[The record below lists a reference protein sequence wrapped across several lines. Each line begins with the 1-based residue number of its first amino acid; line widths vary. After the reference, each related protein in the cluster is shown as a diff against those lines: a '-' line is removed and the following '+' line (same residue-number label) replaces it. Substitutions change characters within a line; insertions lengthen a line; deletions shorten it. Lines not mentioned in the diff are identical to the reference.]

1 MNRTTTEWSASYRV
15 GIDVGGT
22 FTDLY
27 LLDEKGGS
35 VVRHKLP
42 STPDNPYE
50 APIKGIEEILAMAG
64 AAPADVRFVGLGTT
78 VATNALLERKGARTG
93 LITTKGFR
101 DLLEIARQ
109 KRPHVYDMFV
119 RKPDALV
126 PRRSRLEV
134 DERVAADGTV
144 LRELDETGMVEVLE
158 QLLSQGV
165 ESVAVCFLNSYAN
178 PTHERR
184 AREIIERH
192 WPDGFVSVSEDL
204 LPEFR
209 EYERLST
216 TVINAYLMPRMKR
229 YLERFS
235 QEVLHLGFPD
245 QPFIMNSGGG
255 VVSPALASQRPIDTL
270 FSGPSGGVSG
280 VGHLASLLDLP
291 NIVTFDMG
299 GTSTDVCLIKDHRPE
314 VTQSRMIDGLPV
326 KSTALDVHTVGAG
339 GSSVA
344 WIDAGGL
351 LRVGPHSVGAKPGP
365 ACYGAGGAEPTVTDA
380 NVALGRLN
388 PDYLLGGALKIDSQR
403 SHTVIEEVVA
413 RKKGL
418 DVHEAASAILDVSN
432 ANIAQAIRYVSVE
445 RGLDPAEFILVAFGG
460 AGPLQAAAVARDLGM
475 SVLVP
480 ESPGVLCAMGVL
492 TKDNQIDFSRTR
504 ILRDWSADM
513 VQEIEALY
521 AELEARAVATFR
533 QGGLSAETLLVERS
547 VDARYVG
554 QNFEISIPVTG
565 AALDIGALEELKTA
579 FHETHLRLYG
589 YHQPA
594 KVVELVT
601 FRIKASLPVAKPDL
615 KSFAVEAGRA
625 DLQPS
630 ARRNVFFEGEG
641 GFVDC
646 PIYARQ
652 DLTAGDRIAGPAVI
666 EQMDTTTVIP
676 PDFGAEVDRLLNLFI
691 ARRT

>member
-1 MNRTTTEWSASYRV
+1 MSASIRV

-35 VVRHKLP
+35 IVRHKLP

-50 APIKGIEEILAMAG
+50 APIKGIQEILGMAG

-109 KRPHVYDMFV
+109 KRPHVYDMFA
-119 RKPDALV
+119 RKPDPLV
-126 PRRSRLEV
+126 PRRDRLEV
-134 DERVAADGTV
+134 DERMAADGAV
-144 LRELDETGMVEVLE
+144 LRELDAAGVVKVL
-158 QLLSQGV
+158 QRLLDQGV
-165 ESVAVCFLNSYAN
+165 ESIAVCFLNSYAN
-178 PTHERR
+178 PAHERQ

-216 TVINAYLMPRMKR
+216 TVINAYLMPHMKR

-235 QEVLHLGFPD
+235 QEVRDLGFPD
-245 QPFIMNSGGG
+245 QPFVMNSGGG
-255 VVSPALASQRPIDTL
+255 VVSPALAGQRPIDTL

-280 VGHLASLLDLP
+280 AGYLASLLAFP

-314 VTQSRMIDGLPV
+314 VTQSRTIDGLPV

-365 ACYGAGGAEPTVTDA
+365 ACYGTGGTEPTVTDA
-380 NVALGRLN
+380 NVVLGRLN

-403 SHTVIEEVVA
+403 SRAVIEEVIA
-413 RKKGL
+413 GEKGL
-418 DVHEAASAILDVSN
+418 DVYEAASAILDVSN

-460 AGPLQAAAVARDLGM
+460 AGPVQAAAIARDLGM
-475 SVLVP
+475 AVLVP

-492 TKDNQIDFSRTR
+492 AKDNQIDFSQTR
-504 ILRDWSADM
+504 ILSDWSVDM
-513 VQEIEALY
+513 MNEVETLY
-521 AELEARAVATFR
+521 ADLEERAAATFR
-533 QGGLSAETLLVERS
+533 HGGLSTETLLVERS

-554 QNFEISIPVTG
+554 QNFEIPIPVPG
-565 AALDIGALEELKTA
+565 AALDTEAFQALKET
-579 FHETHLRLYG
+579 FHETHKRLYG
-589 YHQPA
+589 YHQPD

-601 FRIKASLPVAKPDL
+601 FRITASLPVAKPDL
-615 KSFAVEAGRA
+615 KRFVAKRGAGPE
-625 DLQPS
+625 PS
-630 ARRNVFFEGEG
+630 ARREVFFEDEG
-641 GFVDC
+641 GFVEC
-646 PIYARQ
+646 PIYERQ
-652 DLTAGDRIAGPAVI
+652 DLAAGDRIPGPVVI
-666 EQMDTTTVIP
+666 EQMDATTVIP
-676 PDFGAEVDRLLNLFI
+676 PDFEAEVDDFLNLYI

>member
-1 MNRTTTEWSASYRV
+1 
-15 GIDVGGT
+15 
-22 FTDLY
+22 
-27 LLDEKGGS
+27 
-35 VVRHKLP
+35 
-42 STPDNPYE
+42 
-50 APIKGIEEILAMAG
+50 MAG

-78 VATNALLERKGARTG
+78 VATNDLLERKGARTG

-119 RKPDALV
+119 RKPDPLI
-126 PRRSRLEV
+126 PRQARLEV

-144 LRELDETGMVEVLE
+144 LRALDERAIVEVLE
-158 QLLSQGV
+158 RLLGQGV

-178 PTHERR
+178 PDHERR
-184 AREIIERH
+184 AREIIQRH

-229 YLERFS
+229 YLDRFS
-235 QEVLHLGFPD
+235 EEVHNLGIPD
-245 QPFIMNSGGG
+245 QPFVMNSGGG

-280 VGHLASLLDLP
+280 AGYLASLRGSP

-299 GTSTDVCLIKDHRPE
+299 GTSTDVCLIKDGKPE
-314 VTQSRMIDGLPV
+314 VTQSRTIDGLPV

-351 LRVGPHSVGAKPGP
+351 LRVGPQSVGAKPGP
-365 ACYGAGGAEPTVTDA
+365 ACYGTGGTEPTVTDA
-380 NVALGRLN
+380 NVVLGRLN
-388 PDYLLGGALKIDSQR
+388 PDYLLGGVLKIDSRR
-403 SHTVIEEVVA
+403 SRAVIEQVIA
-413 RKKGL
+413 GKKRL

-432 ANIAQAIRYVSVE
+432 ANIVQAIRYVSVE

-460 AGPLQAAAVARDLGM
+460 AGPTQAASIAADLGM
-475 SVLVP
+475 AVLIP

-513 VQEIEALY
+513 VKAVDVLF
-521 AELEARAVATFR
+521 ADLEERAVTTFR
-533 QGGLSAETLLVERS
+533 DGGLSAETLLVERS

-554 QNFEISIPVTG
+554 QNFEIPIPVPS
-565 AALDIGALEELKTA
+565 APLDIGTMQALKST
-579 FHETHLRLYG
+579 FHETHMRLYG

-615 KSFAVEAGRA
+615 KSFAVKTRRA
-625 DLQPS
+625 SPQPS
-630 ARRNVFFEGEG
+630 ARRDVFFQDEG

-646 PIYARQ
+646 PIYQRQ
-652 DLTAGDRIAGPAVI
+652 DLAAGDRLTGPAVI

-676 PDFGAEVDRLLNLFI
+676 PDFAAEVDPLLNLLI

>member
-1 MNRTTTEWSASYRV
+1 MSATLRV

-27 LLDEKGGS
+27 LLDEKSGAI
-35 VVRHKLP
+35 VRHKLP

-50 APIKGIEEILAMAG
+50 APIKGIQEILRMAG

-78 VATNALLERKGARTG
+78 VATNDLLERKGARTG

-119 RKPDALV
+119 RKPDPLI
-126 PRRSRLEV
+126 PRQARLEV

-144 LRELDETGMVEVLE
+144 LRALDERAIVEVLE
-158 QLLSQGV
+158 RLLGQGV

-178 PTHERR
+178 PDHERR
-184 AREIIERH
+184 AREIIQRH

-229 YLERFS
+229 YLDRFS
-235 QEVLHLGFPD
+235 EEVHNLGIPD
-245 QPFIMNSGGG
+245 QPFVMNSGGG

-280 VGHLASLLDLP
+280 AGYLASLRGSP

-299 GTSTDVCLIKDHRPE
+299 GTSTDVCLIKDGKPE
-314 VTQSRMIDGLPV
+314 VTQSRTIDGLPV

-351 LRVGPHSVGAKPGP
+351 LRVGPQSVGAKPGP
-365 ACYGAGGAEPTVTDA
+365 ACYGTGGTEPTVTDA
-380 NVALGRLN
+380 NVVLGRLN
-388 PDYLLGGALKIDSQR
+388 PDYLLGGVLKIDSRR
-403 SHTVIEEVVA
+403 SRAVIEQVIA
-413 RKKGL
+413 GKKRL

-432 ANIAQAIRYVSVE
+432 ANIVQAIRYVSVE

-460 AGPLQAAAVARDLGM
+460 AGPTQAASIAADLGM
-475 SVLVP
+475 AVLIP

-513 VQEIEALY
+513 VKAVDVLF
-521 AELEARAVATFR
+521 ADLEERAVTTFR
-533 QGGLSAETLLVERS
+533 DGGLSAETLLVERS

-554 QNFEISIPVTG
+554 QNFEIPIPVPS
-565 AALDIGALEELKTA
+565 APLDIGTMQALKST
-579 FHETHLRLYG
+579 FHETHMRLYG

-615 KSFAVEAGRA
+615 KSFAVKTRRA
-625 DLQPS
+625 SLQPS
-630 ARRNVFFEGEG
+630 ARRDVFFQDEG

-646 PIYARQ
+646 PIYQRQ
-652 DLTAGDRIAGPAVI
+652 DLAAGDRLTGPAVI

-676 PDFGAEVDRLLNLFI
+676 PDFAAEVDPLLNLLI

>member
-1 MNRTTTEWSASYRV
+1 MSATLRV

-27 LLDEKGGS
+27 LLDEKSGAI
-35 VVRHKLP
+35 VRHKLP

-50 APIKGIEEILAMAG
+50 APIKGIQEILRMAG

-78 VATNALLERKGARTG
+78 VATNDLLERKGARTG

-119 RKPDALV
+119 RKPDPLI
-126 PRRSRLEV
+126 PRQARLEV

-144 LRELDETGMVEVLE
+144 LRALDERAIVEVLE
-158 QLLSQGV
+158 RLLGQGV

-178 PTHERR
+178 PDHERR
-184 AREIIERH
+184 AREIIQRH

-216 TVINAYLMPRMKR
+216 TVINAYLMPRMKQ
-229 YLERFS
+229 YLDRFS
-235 QEVLHLGFPD
+235 EEVHNLGIPD
-245 QPFIMNSGGG
+245 QPFVMNSGGG

-280 VGHLASLLDLP
+280 AGYLASLRGSP

-299 GTSTDVCLIKDHRPE
+299 GTSTDVCLIKDGKPE
-314 VTQSRMIDGLPV
+314 VTQSRTIDGLPV

-351 LRVGPHSVGAKPGP
+351 LRVGPQSVGAKPGP
-365 ACYGAGGAEPTVTDA
+365 ACYGTGGTEPTVTDA
-380 NVALGRLN
+380 NVVLGRLN
-388 PDYLLGGALKIDSQR
+388 PDYLLGGVLKIDSRR
-403 SHTVIEEVVA
+403 SRAVIEQVIA
-413 RKKGL
+413 GKKRL

-432 ANIAQAIRYVSVE
+432 ANIVQAIRYVSVE

-460 AGPLQAAAVARDLGM
+460 AGPTQAASIAADLGM
-475 SVLVP
+475 AVLIP

-504 ILRDWSADM
+504 ILRNWSADM
-513 VQEIEALY
+513 VKAVDVLF
-521 AELEARAVATFR
+521 ADLEERAVTTFR
-533 QGGLSAETLLVERS
+533 DGGLSAETLLVERS

-554 QNFEISIPVTG
+554 QNFEIPIPVPS
-565 AALDIGALEELKTA
+565 APLDIGTMQALKST
-579 FHETHLRLYG
+579 FHETHMRLYG

-615 KSFAVEAGRA
+615 KSFAVKTRRA
-625 DLQPS
+625 SPQPS
-630 ARRNVFFEGEG
+630 ARRDVFFQDEG

-646 PIYARQ
+646 PIYQRQ
-652 DLTAGDRIAGPAVI
+652 DLAAGDRLTGPAVI

-676 PDFGAEVDRLLNLFI
+676 PDFAAEVDPLLNLLI

>member
-1 MNRTTTEWSASYRV
+1 MEMTASFRV

-27 LLDEKGGS
+27 LLDEQGGLI
-35 VVRHKLP
+35 VRHKLP

-50 APIKGIEEILAMAG
+50 APIKGIQEILGMAD
-64 AAPADVRFVGLGTT
+64 AAPAEVRFVGLGTT

-93 LITTKGFR
+93 LVTTKGFR

-109 KRPHVYDMFV
+109 KRPHVYDMFK
-119 RKPDALV
+119 RKPDPLV
-126 PRRSRLEV
+126 PRHGRLEV
-134 DERVAADGTV
+134 DERISADGTV
-144 LRELDETGMVEVLE
+144 LRELDETATVEALE

-178 PTHERR
+178 PVHERR

-192 WPDGFVSVSEDL
+192 WPDGFISVSEDL

-229 YLERFS
+229 YLDRFS
-235 QEVLHLGFPD
+235 QEVRHLGFPD
-245 QPFIMNSGGG
+245 QPFVMSSGGG

-280 VGHLASLLDLP
+280 AGYLASLLDVP

-314 VTQSRMIDGLPV
+314 VTQSRTIDGLPV

-351 LRVGPHSVGAKPGP
+351 LRVGPQSVGAKPGP
-365 ACYGAGGAEPTVTDA
+365 ACYDTGGTEPTVTDA
-380 NVALGRLN
+380 NVVLGRLN
-388 PDYLLGGALKIDSQR
+388 PDYLLGGALKINAER
-403 SHTVIEEVVA
+403 SRSVIEEVIA
-413 RKKGL
+413 GKKGF

-432 ANIAQAIRYVSVE
+432 TNIAQAIRYVSVE
-445 RGLDPAEFILVAFGG
+445 RGLDPAEFVLVAFGG

-475 SVLVP
+475 AVLVP

-513 VQEIEALY
+513 ANEIEVLY
-521 AELEARAVATFR
+521 ANLEERAVTTFR
-533 QGGLSAETLLVERS
+533 QGGLSIETLLIERS

-554 QNFEISIPVTG
+554 QNFEIPIPVPS
-565 AALDIGALEELKTA
+565 APLDNGILQTLKAT
-579 FHETHLRLYG
+579 FHETHMRLYG
-589 YHQPA
+589 YHQPD

-615 KSFAVEAGRA
+615 KSFAVAARRA
-625 DLQPS
+625 EPQPT
-630 ARRNVFFEGEG
+630 ARRNVFFQGEG

-646 PIYARQ
+646 PIYERQ
-652 DLTAGDRIAGPAVI
+652 DLAAGDRIAGPAVI

-676 PDFGAEVDRLLNLFI
+676 PDFGAVVDQWLNLFV

>member
-1 MNRTTTEWSASYRV
+1 MEMTASFRV

-27 LLDEKGGS
+27 LLDEQGGLI
-35 VVRHKLP
+35 VRHKLP

-50 APIKGIEEILAMAG
+50 APIKGIQEILGMAD
-64 AAPADVRFVGLGTT
+64 AAPAEVRFVGLGTT

-93 LITTKGFR
+93 LVTTKGFR

-109 KRPHVYDMFV
+109 KRPHVYDMFE
-119 RKPDALV
+119 RKPDPLV
-126 PRRSRLEV
+126 PRHGRLEV
-134 DERVAADGTV
+134 DERISADGTV
-144 LRELDETGMVEVLE
+144 LRQLDEVALVEVLG

-178 PTHERR
+178 PAHERR

-192 WPDGFVSVSEDL
+192 WPDGFVSVSEDV

-229 YLERFS
+229 YLDRFS
-235 QEVLHLGFPD
+235 QEVRHLGFPD
-245 QPFIMNSGGG
+245 QPFVMSSGGG

-280 VGHLASLLDLP
+280 AGYLASLLDVP

-365 ACYGAGGAEPTVTDA
+365 ACYGTGGTEPTVTDA
-380 NVALGRLN
+380 NVVLGRLN
-388 PDYLLGGALKIDSQR
+388 PDYLLGGALKINAER
-403 SHTVIEEVVA
+403 SRSVIEEVIA
-413 RKKGL
+413 GKKGF

-432 ANIAQAIRYVSVE
+432 TNIAQAIRYVSVE
-445 RGLDPAEFILVAFGG
+445 RGLDPAEFVLVAFGG

-475 SVLVP
+475 AVLVP

-513 VQEIEALY
+513 ANEIEVLY
-521 AELEARAVATFR
+521 ANLEERAVTTFR
-533 QGGLSAETLLVERS
+533 QGGLSIETLLIERS

-554 QNFEISIPVTG
+554 QNFEIPIPVPS
-565 AALDIGALEELKTA
+565 APLDNGILQTLKAT
-579 FHETHLRLYG
+579 FHETHMRLYG
-589 YHQPA
+589 YHQPD

-615 KSFAVEAGRA
+615 KSFAVAARRA
-625 DLQPS
+625 EPQPT
-630 ARRNVFFEGEG
+630 ARRNVFFQGEG

-646 PIYARQ
+646 PIYERQ
-652 DLTAGDRIAGPAVI
+652 DLAAGDRIAGPAVI

-676 PDFGAEVDRLLNLFI
+676 PDFGTEVDQWLNLFV

>member
-1 MNRTTTEWSASYRV
+1 MSATLRV

-27 LLDEKGGS
+27 LLDEKSGAI
-35 VVRHKLP
+35 VRHKLP

-50 APIKGIEEILAMAG
+50 APIKGIQEILRMAG

-78 VATNALLERKGARTG
+78 VATNDLLERKGARTG

-119 RKPDALV
+119 RKPDPLI
-126 PRRSRLEV
+126 PRQARLEV

-144 LRELDETGMVEVLE
+144 LRALDERAIVEVLE
-158 QLLSQGV
+158 RLLGQGV

-178 PTHERR
+178 PDHERR
-184 AREIIERH
+184 AREIIQRH

-229 YLERFS
+229 YLDRFS
-235 QEVLHLGFPD
+235 EEVHNLGIPD
-245 QPFIMNSGGG
+245 QPFVMNSGGG

-280 VGHLASLLDLP
+280 AGYLASLRGSP

-299 GTSTDVCLIKDHRPE
+299 GTSTDVCLIKDGKPE
-314 VTQSRMIDGLPV
+314 VTQSRTIDGLPV

-351 LRVGPHSVGAKPGP
+351 LRVGPQSVGAKPGP
-365 ACYGAGGAEPTVTDA
+365 ACYGTGGTEPTVTDA
-380 NVALGRLN
+380 NVVLGRLN
-388 PDYLLGGALKIDSQR
+388 PDYLLGGVLKIDSRR
-403 SHTVIEEVVA
+403 SRAVIEQVIA
-413 RKKGL
+413 GKKRL

-432 ANIAQAIRYVSVE
+432 ANIVQAIRYVSVE

-460 AGPLQAAAVARDLGM
+460 AGPTQAASIAADLGM
-475 SVLVP
+475 AVLIP

-513 VQEIEALY
+513 MKAVDVLFAD
-521 AELEARAVATFR
+521 LEERAVTTFR
-533 QGGLSAETLLVERS
+533 DGGLSAETLLVERS

-554 QNFEISIPVTG
+554 QNFEIPIPVPS
-565 AALDIGALEELKTA
+565 APLDIGTMQALKST
-579 FHETHLRLYG
+579 FHETHMRLYG

-615 KSFAVEAGRA
+615 KSFAVKTRRA
-625 DLQPS
+625 SPQPS
-630 ARRNVFFEGEG
+630 ARRDVFFQDEG

-646 PIYARQ
+646 PIYQRQ
-652 DLTAGDRIAGPAVI
+652 DLAAGDRLTGPAVI

-676 PDFGAEVDRLLNLFI
+676 PDFAAEVDPLLNLLI